1 MPPAPRSPETPAPRQ
16 APHGLQALDLAT
28 LRSPAS
34 PRHTRQWSIHDGDSF
49 TKNVLSGL
57 PTSPEER
64 RLVSDAEENPGDR
77 QERRVRSKFMSAAA
91 SLRSFWLLDGR
102 RQGGLTSFSRAKQ
115 GVRKKSLTPEA
126 SPRESTARECISGDT
141 SMASTARDMEM
152 EVGHPPISV
161 TEPAF
166 LQELDLA
173 SPPAPSHQE
182 AAGIAEVPSEVGD
195 GVSGEGVSV
204 RETVRQGTVRTLL
217 PALARAR
224 GARAN
229 QKAEPPKSTSAEK
242 AEKVEA
248 PKSTSSAA
256 GGEMSSVAD
265 KTPPPLLPR
274 SVIDGLKDRSLHP
287 VTSWLENGGNL
298 DALDQNGATA
308 LHYAAIFNY
317 EAGME
322 ALLRGQLSSID
333 ARQPLTGA
341 TALMLACIPGN
352 DSAIGVAGRLLA
364 AGADP
369 NASDIDGHTPL
380 MLASKAGLTP
390 LARRLLD
397 QGARTDL
404 RDASGRTAVVYAT
417 QNGHRGLAMVLRRH
431 EKVNDK
437 GGGASV
443 AASKGAEERATKS
456 SGVKAE
462 DKVEGKAAEKEQLPP
477 DGQAAEPA
485 AASGAGAPKSTTLKP
500 RRGKKNRGTAS
511 RI

>member
-141 SMASTARDMEM
+141 SMASTAREMEM
-152 EVGHPPISV
+152 ELGRPPTSV

-224 GARAN
+224 ARAN
-229 QKAEPPKSTSAEK
+229 QKAEPPKSASSAEK
-242 AEKVEA
+242 AEA

-256 GGEMSSVAD
+256 GGEVSSVGSAD
-265 KTPPPLLPR
+265 KNLLPLLPR
-274 SVIDGLKDRSLHP
+274 SVIDGLKDKSLHP
-287 VTSWLENGGNL
+287 VTSWLEGGGNV

-462 DKVEGKAAEKEQLPP
+462 DKVEGKAVEREQLPP
-477 DGQAAEPA
+477 DGQAAEPS